1 MKLNQTLNYN
11 MDLKVDALRAKYQYE
26 KLEAIA
32 TLEVYVKNSVG
43 IGEHPQVIEEMAK
56 LVEQVAN
63 ANDCLA
69 TLDEIFVRTPD
80 GESTVGQD
88 GSVNS

>member
-1 MKLNQTLNYN
+1 
-11 MDLKVDALRAKYQYE
+11 MDLKVDALRAKYQAE

-32 TLEVYVKNSVG
+32 TLEVYATNSVG
-43 IGEHPQVIEEMAK
+43 IGEHPQIIEEMAK

-63 ANDCLA
+63 ANDCIEA
-69 TLDEIFVRTPD
+69 LDEIFVRAGDEGTNVAK
-80 GESTVGQD
+80 E

>member
-1 MKLNQTLNYN
+1 
-11 MDLKVDALRAKYQYE
+11 MDLKVDALRAKYQAE

-43 IGEHPQVIEEMAK
+43 IGEHPQIIEEMDK

-69 TLDEIFVRTPD
+69 TLDEIFIQD
-80 GESTVGQD
+80 GDDTTNVAQE

>member
-1 MKLNQTLNYN
+1 MN
-11 MDLKVDALRAKYQYE
+11 LKVDALRAKYQAE

-32 TLEVYVKNSVG
+32 TLEVYVKNSAG
-43 IGEHPQVIEEMAK
+43 IGEHPQIIEEMAK

-63 ANDCLA
+63 ANDCLE
-69 TLDEIFVRTPD
+69 TLDEIFIQD
-80 GESTVGQD
+80 GDNTTNVAQE

>member
-1 MKLNQTLNYN
+1 
-11 MDLKVDALRAKYQYE
+11 MDLKVQALRAKYQAE

-32 TLEVYVKNSVG
+32 TLEVYVKNAVG
-43 IGEHPQVIEEMAK
+43 IGEHPQIIEEMAK

-63 ANDCLA
+63 SNDCIEA
-69 TLDEIFVRTPD
+69 LDEIFIQSDDT
-80 GESTVGQD
+80 ETTVAQE

>member
-1 MKLNQTLNYN
+1 
-11 MDLKVDALRAKYQYE
+11 MDLKVDALKAKYQAE

-32 TLEVYVKNSVG
+32 TLEVYVKNSAG
-43 IGEHPQVIEEMAK
+43 IGEHPQIIEEMAK

-63 ANDCLA
+63 ANDCLEA
-69 TLDEIFVRTPD
+69 LDEIFIRTGD
-80 GESTVGQD
+80 DSSNVAQD

>member
-1 MKLNQTLNYN
+1 
-11 MDLKVDALRAKYQYE
+11 MDLKVDALRAKYQAE

-43 IGEHPQVIEEMAK
+43 IGEHPQIIEEMAK

-63 ANDCLA
+63 SNDCLEA
-69 TLDEIFVRTPD
+69 LDEIFIQT
-80 GESTVGQD
+80 GEGDSKVAQE

>member
-1 MKLNQTLNYN
+1 

-32 TLEVYVKNSVG
+32 TLEVYVKSAVG
-43 IGEHPQVIEEMAK
+43 IGEHPQIIEEMAK

-63 ANDCLA
+63 GVSIRMAVLYLLLAGSQEIGA
-69 TLDEIFVRTPD
+69 TL
-80 GESTVGQD
+80 
-88 GSVNS
+88 